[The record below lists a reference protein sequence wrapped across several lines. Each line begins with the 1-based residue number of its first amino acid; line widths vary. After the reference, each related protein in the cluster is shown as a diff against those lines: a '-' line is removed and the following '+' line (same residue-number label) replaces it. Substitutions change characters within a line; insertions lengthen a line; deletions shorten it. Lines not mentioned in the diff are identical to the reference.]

1 MNVTHIVNDW
11 LKLFLYDYVSL
22 SVSDLH
28 GSGIRNAMD
37 FFFTFIK
44 VLYQTVSDF
53 KWTKLLNLRL
63 LS

>member
-37 FFFTFIK
+37 SFFTFIK

-53 KWTKLLNLRL
+53 K
-63 LS
+63 